1 MTVQHI
7 KENCLIPIQI
17 HTDFYTR
24 IKQLALYLANSV
36 NSEELNNQIDAIKN
50 DSELSEFGYCYETV
64 LILLKEIEQQALN
77 NDLIEDREIN

>member
-1 MTVQHI
+1 M
-7 KENCLIPIQI
+7 L
-17 HTDFYTR
+17 
-24 IKQLALYLANSV
+24 L
-36 NSEELNNQIDAIKN
+36 KN